1 MGENT
6 YCLGLLFRSRA
17 TSPLQLSIYG
27 NHGNFVIKIFQNTH
41 LAMNNNFKY
50 LLKMDW
56 ADTVDHENKETDQ
69 HGKFP
74 QLQV

>member
-1 MGENT
+1 METSWSQNT
-6 YCLGLLFRSRA
+6 KAPCNV
-17 TSPLQLSIYG
+17 T
-27 NHGNFVIKIFQNTH
+27 IFQNTH